1 MMKSKKMN
9 NEEENKI
16 ERLHVTIE
24 GRVQGVGFRYFVQ
37 EQAIQ
42 LTLTGWVRNRWDGSV
57 EVMAEGKRDDLEKLL
72 KALARGPRSAHVMR
86 IKSEWQTSS
95 EDFSHFN
102 IRLTA

>member
-1 MMKSKKMN
+1 
-9 NEEENKI
+9 
-16 ERLHVTIE
+16 
-24 GRVQGVGFRYFVQ
+24 
-37 EQAIQ
+37 
-42 LTLTGWVRNRWDGSV
+42 
-57 EVMAEGKRDDLEKLL
+57 MAEGKRDDLEKLL